1 MRKLLTTLVLA
12 AALALGAC
20 GGQMTKQEITTK
32 AAGITAKADL
42 EKKLGKPTSFTK
54 IGPIE
59 TWTYKASDGD
69 VVFLITGDTVRLDIA
84 GGGKPEKGE
93 KK

>member
-1 MRKLLTTLVLA
+1 MRRLLTTLALA

-20 GGQMTKQEITTK
+20 GGQLTKQEISKK
-32 AAGITAKADL
+32 AEGITAKADL
-42 EKKLGKPTSFTK
+42 EKKLGKPTSFSK
-54 IGPIE
+54 IGPLE
-59 TWTYKASDGD
+59 TWAYKASDGE

-84 GGGKPEKGE
+84 GGSKAE